1 MPGAPIHDEPSMTDP
16 HLTEVQPG
24 ELLAGKYRI
33 ERILGRGGM
42 GVVVSAIHE
51 TLDERVALKFLLPEA
66 LQSKEA
72 VERFLR
78 EARAAVKIRSEH
90 VARVTDVGTL
100 DSGSPYMVMEYLDG
114 VDLARYVESVGPLP
128 VQEAVEYVLQACEA
142 LAEAHA
148 LGIVHRDLKP
158 ANLFRTVRADGTP
171 AIKLLDFGISK
182 IVTPDA
188 SITRTSSMMGSPL
201 YMAPEQMTSAKHVDA
216 RADVWALGIILHELL
231 AGEVPFGGE
240 TIPELCA
247 KILTEPPRPIRALR
261 AEVSPELERVILRC
275 LQKDREQRYRSVAEL
290 AVELRPF
297 APERALLSIERV
309 SRVLGVSRVE
319 GEPLAAPAQTNAET
333 ETQSA
338 WGETA
343 IPSPPVV
350 RRRGALLLGGAA
362 TLLLCAVGVAFVL
375 SSQAGPEPTADAEP
389 LPRGE
394 AAGVQPTA
402 AQPGTSAARPAAS
415 LEGGKQDDIVP
426 PPEPRAGEASPPA
439 GATLPGAQEPPS
451 PTNAAGS
458 ATKSPTSTAKPASS
472 PSPTGAAPTGASP
485 TGTSATGHATG
496 IPAGGSPMSGAP
508 KPATTPAPAPTGKP
522 RSDLYLDRK

>member
-1 MPGAPIHDEPSMTDP
+1 MTEPN
-16 HLTEVQPG
+16 LTEVQPG

-51 TLDERVALKFLLPEA
+51 ALDERVALKFLLPDA
-66 LQSKEA
+66 LESREA

-100 DSGSPYMVMEYLDG
+100 ASGSPYMVMEYLDG
-114 VDLARYVESVGPLP
+114 VDLARYVENTGPLP

-158 ANLFRTVRADGTP
+158 ANLFRTVRPDGTP

-182 IVTPDA
+182 ITAPDA

-201 YMAPEQMTSAKHVDA
+201 YMAPEQMTSAKNVDA
-216 RADVWALGIILHELL
+216 RADVWAIGIILHELL

-275 LQKDREQRYRSVAEL
+275 LNKDREQRYRSVAEL

-309 SRVLGVSRVE
+309 SRVLGVSRVAA
-319 GEPLAAPAQTNAET
+319 EPLAAPAQTSAET
-333 ETQSA
+333 DTQAA

-343 IPSPPVV
+343 TPAPPLE
-350 RRRGALLLGGAA
+350 RPRRGLLLAGAA
-362 TLLLCAVGVAFVL
+362 AVVLGGVAAVLLLTPSDDGAV
-375 SSQAGPEPTADAEP
+375 AGPAAAATAEPTPRVDSAGAQPPAAEP
-389 LPRGE
+389 PPPATP
-394 AAGVQPTA
+394 AAAEKDVPSSSAPSADPPGTTDEQAPPGKTTTPPAPQSPGAPGKATGAGSALKPPPKTSGAPAAPSTA
-402 AQPGTSAARPAAS
+402 APSSAAPSSAEPRPALSAPPPAPAARPA
-415 LEGGKQDDIVP
+415 
-426 PPEPRAGEASPPA
+426 
-439 GATLPGAQEPPS
+439 
-451 PTNAAGS
+451 
-458 ATKSPTSTAKPASS
+458 PTSKPH
-472 PSPTGAAPTGASP
+472 T
-485 TGTSATGHATG
+485 
-496 IPAGGSPMSGAP
+496 
-508 KPATTPAPAPTGKP
+508 
-522 RSDLYLDRK
+522 DLYLERK